1 MSSATK
7 QSKGSYMQVYRLEN
21 DAFTTDSLEQLN
33 TANNQIHL
41 CLLDFADLAAVSG
54 KLGIGERLVDE
65 CLNSRSSKFDSY
77 DGFDFITIILPE
89 AISMDLKPQRI
100 GIYFRADLLVF
111 VSDRSDFINGI
122 VVNTQTEGIK
132 VHSLGK
138 FFHLFFDKLTI
149 DDREVLVS
157 IEEEI
162 SSLEEEFIVS
172 VKNDLVDYL
181 ITFRKRLLSL
191 KQYYEQL
198 FEISEAIEEN
208 ENNLIDKKEL
218 RYFKILTNRINRLF
232 TNVLNLRDY
241 GTQVREAY
249 QAQLDIN
256 LNKVMKIFTVVTSI
270 FLPLTLIVGWYGMNI
285 MMPEFHWEYG
295 YPFVIVLCIVVVMG
309 TLLYFKKN
317 KWF

>member
-1 MSSATK
+1 MLL
-7 QSKGSYMQVYRLEN
+7 YRLEN
-21 DAFTTDSLEQLN
+21 DSFI
-33 TANNQIHL
+33 TASASQIKAEDDQKHL
-41 CLLDFADLAAVSG
+41 CLTSLDELPSIN
-54 KLGIGERLVDE
+54 KQLGISDKIVKECIQNGGSRLE
-65 CLNSRSSKFDSY
+65 SY
-77 DGFDFITIILPE
+77 DGFDFITLHLPDAILL
-89 AISMDLKPQRI
+89 DHKPKRI
-100 GIYFRADLLVF
+100 CIYFRKDLLVF
-111 VSDRSDFINGI
+111 ISDRNDFISSI
-122 VVNTQTEGIK
+122 VVNTQSEGIK
-132 VHSLGK
+132 IPSLGK

-172 VKNDLVDYL
+172 IKNDLAEYL

-198 FEISEAIEEN
+198 FEICEAIEEN

-256 LNKVMKIFTVVTSI
+256 LNNVMKIFTVVTSI
-270 FLPLTLIVGWYGMNI
+270 FLPLTLIVGWYGMNL
-285 MMPEFHWEYG
+285 MMPEFQWKYG
-295 YPFVIVLCIVVVMG
+295 YHFVIVLSIAVAAG
-309 TLLYFKKN
+309 TLIYFKKN

>member
-1 MSSATK
+1 MK
-7 QSKGSYMQVYRLEN
+7 NDIPVYRLEN
-21 DAFTTDSLEQLN
+21 DAFTKASFEQIDPN
-33 TANNQIHL
+33 NNQIHL
-41 CLLDFADLAAVSG
+41 CILDFPALAGVSAR
-54 KLGIGERLVDE
+54 LGLSDRIVDE
-65 CLNSRSSKFDSY
+65 CLTNRSSKFDSY
-77 DGFDFITIILPE
+77 DGFDFITINLPE
-89 AISMDLKPQRI
+89 AISQDLKPHRI
-100 GIYFRADLLVF
+100 GIYFRADLLLF
-111 VSDRSDFINGI
+111 VSDRSNFIDNI
-122 VVNTQTEGIK
+122 VINTQTEGIK

-138 FFHLFFDKLTI
+138 FLHLFFDKLTI

-162 SSLEEEFIVS
+162 SNLEEEFIIS
-172 VKNDLVDYL
+172 VKNDLADYL

-295 YPFVIVLCIVVVMG
+295 YPFVIILCVVVVTG

>member
-1 MSSATK
+1 MLL
-7 QSKGSYMQVYRLEN
+7 YRLEN
-21 DAFTTDSLEQLN
+21 DTLMIDSLS
-33 TANNQIHL
+33 QIGIAIDQKHL
-41 CLLDFADLAAVSG
+41 CLTYFDEFPSINQQ
-54 KLGIGERLVDE
+54 LGISDKIVAECIQNGGSRLE
-65 CLNSRSSKFDSY
+65 SY
-77 DGFDFITIILPE
+77 DGFDFITLHLPDAILQ
-89 AISMDLKPQRI
+89 DYKPKRI
-100 GIYFRADLLVF
+100 CIYFRADLLVF
-111 VSDRSDFINGI
+111 ISDRNDFISDI
-122 VVNTQTEGIK
+122 VVNAQTESIK
-132 VHSLGK
+132 IPMLGK
-138 FFHLFFDKLTI
+138 FLHLFFDKLTI
-149 DDREVLVS
+149 DDRLVLAS

-172 VKNDLVDYL
+172 IKNDLADYL

-198 FEISEAIEEN
+198 LEISEAIEEN
-208 ENNLIDKKEL
+208 ENDLIDKKEL

-256 LNKVMKIFTVVTSI
+256 LNYVMKIFTVVTSI

-295 YPFVIVLCIVVVMG
+295 YPFVIILSLSVATG
-309 TLLYFKKN
+309 TLMYFKKN

>member
-1 MSSATK
+1 ML
-7 QSKGSYMQVYRLEN
+7 VYLLEN
-21 DAFTTDSLEQLN
+21 ATFTSASLEQIDKKNHL
-33 TANNQIHL
+33 IHL
-41 CLLDFADLAAVSG
+41 CLLDFQSLPAVSG
-54 KLGIGERLVDE
+54 RLGISDRLVDE
-65 CLNSRSSKFDSY
+65 CLNNRSSKLDSY
-77 DGFDFITIILPE
+77 DGYDFITLNLPMTI
-89 AISMDLKPQRI
+89 AQDYKPKRI
-100 GIYFRADLLVF
+100 GIYFRLDLLVF
-111 VSDRSDFINGI
+111 VSDRIDFINDI
-122 VVNTQTEGIK
+122 VVTSQTEGIK
-132 VHSLGK
+132 IQSLGK
-138 FFHLFFDKLTI
+138 FFHLFFDKITI

-162 SSLEEEFIVS
+162 TSLEEEFIVS
-172 VKNDLVDYL
+172 IKDDLVDYL
-181 ITFRKRLLSL
+181 VTFRKRLLNL

-198 FEISEAIEEN
+198 VEISEAIEEN

-218 RYFKILTNRINRLF
+218 RYFKILTNRVNRLF

-295 YPFVIVLCIVVVMG
+295 YPFVIVLCVVVVMG

>member
-1 MSSATK
+1 MLI
-7 QSKGSYMQVYRLEN
+7 YRLQNEN
-21 DAFTTDSLEQLN
+21 LMIESLSQTGL
-33 TANNQIHL
+33 TVDQTYL
-41 CLLDFADLAAVSG
+41 CLTDFDEFPG
-54 KLGIGERLVDE
+54 INQQLGISDKIVAECIQNGGSRLE
-65 CLNSRSSKFDSY
+65 SY
-77 DGFDFITIILPE
+77 DGFDFITIHLPDAIL
-89 AISMDLKPQRI
+89 MDQKPKRVC
-100 GIYFRADLLVF
+100 IYFRKDLLVF
-111 VSDRSDFINGI
+111 ISDRSEYINSI
-122 VVNTQTEGIK
+122 AVNSQTEEMKIPN
-132 VHSLGK
+132 LGK
-138 FFHLFFDKLTI
+138 FLHLFFDKLTI
-149 DDREVLVS
+149 DDRLVLAS

-172 VKNDLVDYL
+172 IKNDLADYL

-198 FEISEAIEEN
+198 LEISESIEEN
-208 ENNLIDKKEL
+208 ENDLIDKKEL

-256 LNKVMKIFTVVTSI
+256 LNYVMKIFTVVTSI

-295 YPFVIVLCIVVVMG
+295 YPFVIVLSISVAVG
-309 TLLYFKKN
+309 TLTYFKKN

>member
-1 MSSATK
+1 MH
-7 QSKGSYMQVYRLEN
+7 VYLLEN
-21 DAFTTDSLEQLN
+21 DTFVPSSLDTIKPLPITDQK
-33 TANNQIHL
+33 HL
-41 CLLDFADLAAVSG
+41 CLMTFDELVTVNAQ
-54 KLGIGERLVDE
+54 LGINDKIVAESLNNGGSRLE
-65 CLNSRSSKFDSY
+65 SY
-77 DGFDFITIILPE
+77 DGFDFINLHLPDVI
-89 AISMDLKPQRI
+89 ALDKKPKHIS
-100 GIYFRADLLVF
+100 IYFRADLLVF
-111 VSDRSDFINGI
+111 ITDHLSFLTDL
-122 VVNTQTEGIK
+122 VVPCQSEDIK
-132 VHSLGK
+132 ITSLGK

-149 DDREVLVS
+149 DDRDVLVA

-162 SSLEEEFIVS
+162 SDLEEEFIVS

-181 ITFRKRLLSL
+181 ITFRKKLLSL

-208 ENNLIDKKEL
+208 ENKLINKKDV

-241 GTQVREAY
+241 STQVREAY

-256 LNKVMKIFTVVTSI
+256 LNNVMKLFTAITSI

-285 MMPEFHWEYG
+285 EMPEFHWAYG
-295 YPFVIVLCIVVVMG
+295 YPFVIVLCITVSTG

-317 KWF
+317 NWF

>member
-1 MSSATK
+1 
-7 QSKGSYMQVYRLEN
+7 MQVYRLEN
-21 DAFTTDSLEQLN
+21 DAFTRASLEQLDPD
-33 TANNQIHL
+33 NNQIHL
-41 CLLDFADLAAVSG
+41 CILDFAELAAVGG
-54 KLGIGERLVDE
+54 KLGIGERQVDE

-89 AISMDLKPQRI
+89 AISQDLKPQRI
-100 GIYFRADLLVF
+100 SIYFRADLLVF
-111 VSDRSDFINGI
+111 VSDRSHFIDDI
-122 VVNTQTEGIK
+122 VRNTQTEGIK

-138 FFHLFFDKLTI
+138 FFHLFFDKLTF
-149 DDREVLVS
+149 DDREVLVA

-172 VKNDLVDYL
+172 IKNDLADYL
-181 ITFRKRLLSL
+181 ITFRKRLLGL

-295 YPFVIVLCIVVVMG
+295 YPFVIVLCIVVAAG

>member
-1 MSSATK
+1 MLA
-7 QSKGSYMQVYRLEN
+7 YRLEN
-21 DAFTTDSLEQLN
+21 EELMIDALSQTGLTHDQ
-33 TANNQIHL
+33 TYL
-41 CLLDFADLAAVSG
+41 CLTDFDEFPQIN
-54 KLGIGERLVDE
+54 KQLGISDKIVAECIHNGGSRLE
-65 CLNSRSSKFDSY
+65 SY
-77 DGFDFITIILPE
+77 DGFDFITLHLPDSIL
-89 AISMDLKPQRI
+89 MDHKPKHI
-100 GIYFRADLLVF
+100 CIYYRKDLLVF
-111 VSDRSDFINGI
+111 ISDRSEFIADI
-122 VVNTQTEGIK
+122 ITNTQTEDIK
-132 VHSLGK
+132 IPTLGK

-149 DDREVLVS
+149 DDWQVLVS

-172 VKNDLVDYL
+172 VKNDLADYL

-191 KQYYEQL
+191 KQYYEQFL
-198 FEISEAIEEN
+198 EISEAIEEN
-208 ENNLIDKKEL
+208 ENDLIDKKEL

-256 LNKVMKIFTVVTSI
+256 LNYVMKIFTVVTSI

-295 YPFVIVLCIVVVMG
+295 YPFVIILSISVAVG
-309 TLLYFKKN
+309 TLTYFKKN

>member
-1 MSSATK
+1 ML
-7 QSKGSYMQVYRLEN
+7 VYRLEN
-21 DAFTTDSLEQLN
+21 DTFITTS
-33 TANNQIHL
+33 AAQIATGDDQKHL
-41 CLLDFADLAAVSG
+41 CLTSLDELPTIN
-54 KLGIGERLVDE
+54 KQLGISDKIVAECIQNGGSRLE
-65 CLNSRSSKFDSY
+65 SY
-77 DGFDFITIILPE
+77 DGFDFITLHLPDAILL
-89 AISMDLKPQRI
+89 DRKPKRI
-100 GIYFRADLLVF
+100 CIYFRKDLLVF
-111 VSDRSDFINGI
+111 ITDRENFVNDI
-122 VVNTQTEGIK
+122 VVNIQTEEIK
-132 VHSLGK
+132 IPTLGK

-172 VKNDLVDYL
+172 IKNDLADYL
-181 ITFRKRLLSL
+181 ISFRKRLLSL

-198 FEISEAIEEN
+198 FEICEAIEEN

-256 LNKVMKIFTVVTSI
+256 LNNVMKIFTVVTSI

-295 YPFVIVLCIVVVMG
+295 YPFVIVLSIAVAAG
-309 TLLYFKKN
+309 TLFYFKKN

>member
-1 MSSATK
+1 MLAYKLTAGQLTAVSPSQSFASSDQK
-7 QSKGSYMQVYRLEN
+7 
-21 DAFTTDSLEQLN
+21 
-33 TANNQIHL
+33 HL
-41 CLLDFADLAAVSG
+41 CILDFSELVAVSAQ
-54 KLGIGERLVDE
+54 LDIGSRLVEE
-65 CLNSRSSKFDSY
+65 CISGNSCKFESH
-77 DGFDFITIILPE
+77 DGFDFITLSIPD
-89 AISMDLKPQRI
+89 AISGTVKPKRI
-100 GIYFRADLLVF
+100 GIYFRANLLVF
-111 VSDRSDFINGI
+111 ASDRITYFADL
-122 VVNTQTEGIK
+122 VDATQTADILI
-132 VHSLGK
+132 SDLSK
-138 FFHLFFDKLTI
+138 FFHLFFDKLTY
-149 DDREVLVS
+149 DDRDVLIA

-162 SSLEEEFIVS
+162 SGLEEEFIVAI
-172 VKNDLVDYL
+172 KNDLVDYL

-208 ENNLIDKKEL
+208 ENNLIDKKDL

-256 LNKVMKIFTVVTSI
+256 LNNVMKIFTVVTSI

-295 YPFVIVLCIVVVMG
+295 YPFVIGLCIVVVTG

>member
-1 MSSATK
+1 MLI
-7 QSKGSYMQVYRLEN
+7 YRLEN
-21 DAFTTDSLEQLN
+21 DTFTMDCFEQFDKN
-33 TANNQIHL
+33 SGQTHL
-41 CLLDFADLAAVSG
+41 CILDFPELAAV
-54 KLGIGERLVDE
+54 KDALGISDRLVDE
-65 CLNSRSSKFDSY
+65 CLVSRSSKFESY
-77 DGFDFITIILPE
+77 DGFDFITINLPD
-89 AISMDLKPQRI
+89 AIALDHKPQRI
-100 GIYFRADLLVF
+100 GIYFRSDVLVF
-111 VSDRSDFINGI
+111 ISDRSDFINAI
-122 VVNTQTEGIK
+122 VTNSQTEAIRI
-132 VHSLGK
+132 HSLGK
-138 FFHLFFDKLTI
+138 FFHLFFDKLTF
-149 DDREVLVS
+149 DDRDVLIA

-172 VKNDLVDYL
+172 IKNNLVDYL

-232 TNVLNLRDY
+232 TNVQNLRDY

-249 QAQLDIN
+249 QAQQDIN
-256 LNKVMKIFTVVTSI
+256 LNYVMKIFTVVTSI
-270 FLPLTLIVGWYGMNI
+270 FLPLTLIVGWYGMNL
-285 MMPEFHWEYG
+285 MMPEFHWQYG
-295 YPFVIVLCIVVVMG
+295 YPFVIVLCVSVAVG

>member
-1 MSSATK
+1 MISS
-7 QSKGSYMQVYRLEN
+7 YRLEN
-21 DAFTTDSLEQLN
+21 QAFTTDFFEHIDP
-33 TANNQIHL
+33 NNDQIHL
-41 CLLDFADLAAVSG
+41 CILDFPELAGVSG

-89 AISMDLKPQRI
+89 AICQDLKPQRI
-100 GIYFRADLLVF
+100 GIYFRADLLLF
-111 VSDRSDFINGI
+111 VSDRSNFINDI
-122 VVNTQTEGIK
+122 VINTQTEGIK

-172 VKNDLVDYL
+172 VKNDLADYL

-218 RYFKILTNRINRLF
+218 RYFKILTNRTNRLF

-256 LNKVMKIFTVVTSI
+256 LNNVMKIFTVVTSI

-285 MMPEFHWEYG
+285 MMPEFHWVYG
-295 YPFVIVLCIVVVMG
+295 YPFVIVLCIVVAAG
-309 TLLYFKKN
+309 TLIYFKKN